1 MIDSS
6 DKTLLWGGARIF
18 QVWGKRLEVS
28 TVYAV
33 VWLISAVI
41 LWVPV
46 RIILGIATTSSPSVT
61 AVPYAIIAALVLTM
75 VILFSAKYFSFWG
88 LRSLVRQGS
97 TTDQRLD
104 RVQTVAESLCA
115 QSGLELPDILV
126 IDTGAVNA
134 TSVLGPRGHASI
146 LITRGA
152 LAQYSIIELEAV
164 VAREI
169 ARLRS
174 GLASYDA
181 ILSLP
186 RKILA
191 WVSFGAYPARLK
203 PSLARE
209 IEMVDLAALT
219 LTRFPPALADALE
232 KSLPPSDE
240 EGVVTIGIGRAA
252 AWQWLYPWVYREANA
267 SARLRVDELRE
278 W

>member
-1 MIDSS
+1 VIDSS

-18 QVWGKRLEVS
+18 QVWTKRLEVS

-33 VWLISAVI
+33 VWLITALI
-41 LWVPV
+41 LWIPI

-61 AVPYAIIAALVLTM
+61 AVPYAIVVALALTL
-75 VILFSAKYFSFWG
+75 VILFAAKYFSLWG

-97 TTDQRLD
+97 TADQSLD

-115 QSGLELPDILV
+115 QSGLEVPGILV
-126 IDTGAVNA
+126 IDTQAVNA
-134 TSVLGPRGHASI
+134 TSVIGPRRRASI
-146 LITRGA
+146 VITRGA
-152 LAQYSIIELEAV
+152 LAEYSIIELEAV

-181 ILSLP
+181 MLSFP

-191 WVSFGAYPARLK
+191 WVSFGTYPVRLK
-203 PSLARE
+203 TSFARE

-232 KSLPPSDE
+232 KSIPSSDN
-240 EGVVTIGIGRAA
+240 EGSVTIGIGRAA

-267 SARLRVDELRE
+267 STRLRVDELRE